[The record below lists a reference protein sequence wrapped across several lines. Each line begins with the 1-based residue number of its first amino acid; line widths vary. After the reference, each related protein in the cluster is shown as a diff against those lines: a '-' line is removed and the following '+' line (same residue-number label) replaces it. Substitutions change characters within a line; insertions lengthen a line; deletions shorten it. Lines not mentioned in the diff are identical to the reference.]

1 MRRSGSAVELLVS
14 ILALGSTYALL
25 AAGIVIIYKASRVV
39 NFAHG
44 ELAIVGAYVFHSA
57 GFLTGTTLSGPSLLV
72 TIAISTIGSAAFGI
86 FIYFSLMRRLLG
98 RPTFVAAMVTIGL
111 AIVLKAG
118 IVVIWQSRSVGIA
131 IGRQPMFHFASG
143 GRVAWIDLVSI
154 LTCIALLAALAVF
167 FQYTPLGRQF
177 RGAAEN
183 PLLAAQRQVNINL
196 ILALAWALAV
206 FSATLAGVL
215 FGSRS
220 MLSPQSTVIG
230 LSGLTAALVG
240 GLDSLRGA
248 AIGGFLVAAAT
259 YLTARMISPTLA
271 ETVPFLI
278 LLAVMSWRPWG
289 LFGTVEELNRV

>member
-1 MRRSGSAVELLVS
+1 VELFIS

-57 GFLTGTTLSGPSLLV
+57 GFLTGTTLTGLSLLI
-72 TIAISTIGSAAFGI
+72 TTAIAAVGSALFGVL
-86 FIYFSLMRRLLG
+86 IYVALMRRLLG

-111 AIVLKAG
+111 AIILKAG
-118 IVVIWQSRSVGIA
+118 IAVIWHSRSVGIA
-131 IGRQPMFHFASG
+131 IGRQALYTFAGG
-143 GRVAWIDLVSI
+143 GRISWIDLVSI
-154 LTCIALLAALAVF
+154 LACMLLFASLAAF
-167 FQYTPLGRQF
+167 FQYTRLGRQF

-196 ILALAWALAV
+196 ILALAWGMAV

-215 FGSRS
+215 FGARS
-220 MLSPQSTVIG
+220 MLSPQSTIIG

-259 YLTARMISPTLA
+259 YLTARLISPTLA

-289 LFGTVEELNRV
+289 LFGTIEELNRV

>member
-1 MRRSGSAVELLVS
+1 MELLVS

-25 AAGIVIIYKASRVV
+25 AGGIVIVYKASRVV
-39 NFAHG
+39 NFAQG

-57 GFLTGTTLSGPSLLV
+57 GFLTGATLTGPSLLV
-72 TIAISTIGSAAFGI
+72 TIAISAAGSSLFGVV
-86 FIYFSLMRRLLG
+86 IYFSLMRRLLG

-111 AIVLKAG
+111 AIILKAG

-131 IGRQPMFHFASG
+131 IGRQPLYSFAGG
-143 GRVAWIDLVSI
+143 GRIAWIDLVSI
-154 LTCIALLAALAVF
+154 VACVLVFAALAVF
-167 FQYTPLGRQF
+167 FQYTRLGRQF

-220 MLSPQSTVIG
+220 MLSPQSTIIG

-259 YLTARMISPTLA
+259 YLTARLIGPTLA

-278 LLAVMSWRPWG
+278 LLVVMTWRPWG
-289 LFGTVEELNRV
+289 LFGTLEELNRV

>member
-1 MRRSGSAVELLVS
+1 MELFVS

-25 AAGIVIIYKASRVV
+25 AAGIVIVYKASRVV

-57 GFLTGTTLSGPSLLV
+57 GFLTGATLTGPSLLV
-72 TIAISTIGSAAFGI
+72 TIAISAVGSALFGVL
-86 FIYFSLMRRLLG
+86 IYFSLMRRLLG

-111 AIVLKAG
+111 AIILKAG

-131 IGRQPMFHFASG
+131 IGRQPLYNFAGG
-143 GRVAWIDLVSI
+143 GRIAWIDLVSI
-154 LTCIALLAALAVF
+154 LACIVLFAALAVF
-167 FQYTPLGRQF
+167 FQYTRLGRQF

-183 PLLAAQRQVNINL
+183 PLLAAQRQVDINL

-220 MLSPQSTVIG
+220 MLSPQSTIIG

-259 YLTARMISPTLA
+259 YLTARLIGPTLA

-278 LLAVMSWRPWG
+278 LLVVMCWRPWG
-289 LFGTVEELNRV
+289 LFGTVEEFNRV

>member
-1 MRRSGSAVELLVS
+1 VELLVS

-25 AAGIVIIYKASRVV
+25 AAGIVIIYKASRVI
-39 NFAHG
+39 NFAQG

-57 GFLTGTTLSGPSLLV
+57 GFITGATLTGPSLIAA
-72 TIAISTIGSAAFGI
+72 IAIATVGSAAFGVL
-86 FIYFSLMRRLLG
+86 IYFALMRSLLG

-111 AIVLKAG
+111 AIILKAA
-118 IVVIWQSRSVGIA
+118 IVVFWKSRSVGIP
-131 IGRQPMFHFASG
+131 IGRQPLYQFAGG
-143 GRVAWIDLVSI
+143 GRISWIELISIVVCILVF
-154 LTCIALLAALAVF
+154 AALAAF
-167 FQYTPLGRQF
+167 FQYTRLGRQF

-196 ILALAWALAV
+196 ILALAWSLAV
-206 FSATLAGVL
+206 FFAALAGVL

-220 MLSPQSTVIG
+220 MLSPQSTIIG

-248 AIGGFLVAAAT
+248 AIGGLLVAAAT
-259 YLTARMISPTLA
+259 YLTARLISPTLA
-271 ETVPFLI
+271 ETMPFLI

-289 LFGTVEELNRV
+289 LFGTVEEINRV

>member
-1 MRRSGSAVELLVS
+1 VELLVS

-57 GFLTGTTLSGPSLLV
+57 GFLTGATLSGLSLLV
-72 TIAISTIGSAAFGI
+72 TIAISAIGSVLFGVV
-86 FIYFSLMRRLLG
+86 IYFSLMRRLLG

-111 AIVLKAG
+111 AIILKAG

-131 IGRQPMFHFASG
+131 IGRQPLFSFASG
-143 GRVAWIDLVSI
+143 GRIAWIDLISI
-154 LTCIALLAALAVF
+154 LACIAAFAALAVF
-167 FQYTPLGRQF
+167 FQYTRLGRQF

-220 MLSPQSTVIG
+220 MLSPQSTIIG

-259 YLTARMISPTLA
+259 YLTARLISPTLA

>member
-1 MRRSGSAVELLVS
+1 MELLVS

-25 AAGIVIIYKASRVV
+25 AAGIVIIYKASRVI

-44 ELAIVGAYVFHSA
+44 ELAIVGAYAFHSA
-57 GFLTGTTLSGPSLLV
+57 SFLTGTTLTGLSLLA
-72 TIAISTIGSAAFGI
+72 TCAIAAAGSALFGVL
-86 FIYFSLMRRLLG
+86 IYFALMRRLLG

-111 AIVLKAG
+111 AIILKAA
-118 IVVIWQSRSVGIA
+118 IVVIWQSRSVGIL
-131 IGRQPMFHFASG
+131 IGRQPLYSFAGG
-143 GRVAWIDLVSI
+143 GRITWIQVISIVVCIVAF
-154 LTCIALLAALAVF
+154 AALAVF
-167 FQYTPLGRQF
+167 FQYTRLGRQF

-196 ILALAWALAV
+196 ILALAWSLAV
-206 FSATLAGVL
+206 FTAALAGVL

-220 MLSPQSTVIG
+220 MLSPQSTIIG

-248 AIGGFLVAAAT
+248 AIGGLLVAAAT
-259 YLTARMISPTLA
+259 YLTARLISPTLA

-278 LLAVMSWRPWG
+278 LLVVMSWRPWG

>member
-1 MRRSGSAVELLVS
+1 MELSIS

-25 AAGIVIIYKASRVV
+25 AAGIVIIYKASRVI

-57 GFLTGTTLSGPSLLV
+57 GFLTGATLTGPSV
-72 TIAISTIGSAAFGI
+72 AAAAAIAAAGSALFGVL
-86 FIYFSLMRRLLG
+86 IYFALMRRLLG
-98 RPTFVAAMVTIGL
+98 RPTFIAAMVTIGL
-111 AIVLKAG
+111 GIVLKAA
-118 IVVIWQSRSVGIA
+118 IVVIWKSRSVGIP
-131 IGRQPMFHFASG
+131 IGRQPLYNFAGG
-143 GRVAWIDLVSI
+143 GRIAWIELISI
-154 LTCIALLAALAVF
+154 LTCIAAFAALAVF
-167 FQYTPLGRQF
+167 FQYTRLGRQF

-196 ILALAWALAV
+196 ILALAWGLAV
-206 FSATLAGVL
+206 FSAALAGVL

-220 MLSPQSTVIG
+220 MLSPQSTIIG

-248 AIGGFLVAAAT
+248 AVGGMLVAAAT
-259 YLTARMISPTLA
+259 YLTARLISPTLS

-278 LLAVMSWRPWG
+278 LLAVMNWRPWG

>member
-1 MRRSGSAVELLVS
+1 VELFVS

-25 AAGIVIIYKASRVV
+25 AAGIVIIYKASRVI

-57 GFLTGTTLSGPSLLV
+57 GFLGGATLTGPSLLAA
-72 TIAISTIGSAAFGI
+72 IAVSAFGSALFGVL
-86 FIYFSLMRRLLG
+86 IYFALVRRLLG
-98 RPTFVAAMVTIGL
+98 RPTFVAAMMTIGL
-111 AIVLKAG
+111 AIILKAA
-118 IVVIWQSRSVGIA
+118 IVVIWHSRSVGIA
-131 IGRQPMFHFASG
+131 IGRQPLYNFASG
-143 GRVAWIDLVSI
+143 GRIAWIELISI
-154 LTCIALLAALAVF
+154 LAFIAMFAALAVF
-167 FQYTPLGRQF
+167 FQYTRLGRQF

-220 MLSPQSTVIG
+220 MLSPQSTIIG

-248 AIGGFLVAAAT
+248 AVGGFLVAAAT
-259 YLTARMISPTLA
+259 YLTARLISPTLA

-278 LLAVMSWRPWG
+278 LLIVMWWRPWG

>member
-1 MRRSGSAVELLVS
+1 VELLVS

-25 AAGIVIIYKASRVV
+25 AAGIVIVYKASRVV

-57 GFLTGTTLSGPSLLV
+57 GFLTGATLSGPSLLV
-72 TIAISTIGSAAFGI
+72 TIAISAIGSALFGVL
-86 FIYFSLMRRLLG
+86 IYFSLMRRLLG

-111 AIVLKAG
+111 AIILKAG

-131 IGRQPMFHFASG
+131 IGRQPLFTFASG
-143 GRVAWIDLVSI
+143 GRIAWIDLVSI
-154 LTCIALLAALAVF
+154 LSCIALFAALAVF
-167 FQYTPLGRQF
+167 FQYTRLGRQF

-220 MLSPQSTVIG
+220 MLSPQSTIIG

-259 YLTARMISPTLA
+259 YLTARLISPTLA

>member
-1 MRRSGSAVELLVS
+1 MELLVS

-25 AAGIVIIYKASRVV
+25 AAGIVIIYKASRVI

-57 GFLTGTTLSGPSLLV
+57 GFLTGALLTAPSILL
-72 TIAISTIGSAAFGI
+72 TILIAAVASASFGI
-86 FIYFSLMRRLLG
+86 VIYASLMRRLLG

-111 AIVLKAG
+111 AIILKAA
-118 IVVIWQSRSVGIA
+118 IVVFWHSRSIGIA
-131 IGRQPMFHFASG
+131 LGRQSLYNFAGG
-143 GRVAWIDLVSI
+143 GRVTWIEVVSI
-154 LTCIALLAALAVF
+154 LACILLFAGMAAF
-167 FQYTPLGRQF
+167 FQYTRLGRQF

-196 ILALAWALAV
+196 ILALSWGLAV
-206 FSATLAGVL
+206 FSATVAGVL

-220 MLSPQSTVIG
+220 MLSPQSTIIG

-248 AIGGFLVAAAT
+248 ALGGLLVAAAT
-259 YLTARMISPTLA
+259 YLTARLISPALA
-271 ETVPFLI
+271 ETVPFLM

-289 LFGTVEELNRV
+289 LFGTVEELDRV

>member
-1 MRRSGSAVELLVS
+1 MELLVS

-25 AAGIVIIYKASRVV
+25 AAGIVIIYKASRVI

-57 GFLTGTTLSGPSLLV
+57 GFLTGTTLTALSLFASIV
-72 TIAISTIGSAAFGI
+72 IAAAASAFFGVV
-86 FIYFSLMRRLLG
+86 IYFALMRRLLG

-111 AIVLKAG
+111 AIILKAA
-118 IVVIWQSRSVGIA
+118 IVVIWNSRSVGIP
-131 IGRQPMFHFASG
+131 IGRQALYNFAGG
-143 GRVAWIDLVSI
+143 GRITWIDVISV
-154 LTCIALLAALAVF
+154 LTCVAAFGALAIF
-167 FQYTPLGRQF
+167 FQLTRLGRQF

-196 ILALAWALAV
+196 ILAVAWGVAV
-206 FSATLAGVL
+206 FSASLAGVL

-220 MLSPQSTVIG
+220 MLSPQSTIIG

-248 AIGGFLVAAAT
+248 ALGGLLVAAAT
-259 YLTARMISPTLA
+259 YLTARLISPTLA

-278 LLAVMSWRPWG
+278 LLVVMSWRPWG
-289 LFGTVEELNRV
+289 LFGTVEEINRV

>member
-1 MRRSGSAVELLVS
+1 MELSIS

-25 AAGIVIIYKASRVV
+25 AAGIVIIYKASRVI

-57 GFLTGTTLSGPSLLV
+57 GFLTGATLTGPSLAAAAA
-72 TIAISTIGSAAFGI
+72 IAAAGSALFGVL
-86 FIYFSLMRRLLG
+86 IYFALMRRLLG

-111 AIVLKAG
+111 AIILKAA
-118 IVVIWQSRSVGIA
+118 IVVIWKSRSVGIP
-131 IGRQPMFHFASG
+131 IGRQPLYNFAGG
-143 GRVAWIDLVSI
+143 GRIAWIELISI
-154 LTCIALLAALAVF
+154 LICIAAFAALAVF
-167 FQYTPLGRQF
+167 FQYTRLGRQF

-196 ILALAWALAV
+196 ILALAWGLAV
-206 FSATLAGVL
+206 FSAALAGVL

-220 MLSPQSTVIG
+220 MLSPQSTIIG

-248 AIGGFLVAAAT
+248 AVGGMLVAAAT
-259 YLTARMISPTLA
+259 YLTARLISPTLA
-271 ETVPFLI
+271 ETVPFLM

>member
-1 MRRSGSAVELLVS
+1 MELLVS

-25 AAGIVIIYKASRVV
+25 AAGIVIIYKASHVV

-57 GFLTGTTLSGPSLLV
+57 GFLSSATLSGTSVLV
-72 TIAISTIGSAAFGI
+72 AGIIAAGGSALFGVA
-86 FIYFSLMRRLLG
+86 IYFALMRRLLG

-111 AIVLKAG
+111 AIILKAA
-118 IVVIWQSRSVGIA
+118 IVVVWKSRSVGIPL
-131 IGRQPMFHFASG
+131 GRHALRNFAGG
-143 GRVAWIDLVSI
+143 GRVTWIELVSI
-154 LTCIALLAALAVF
+154 VTCIAVFAALAAF
-167 FQYTPLGRQF
+167 FKYTRLGRQF

-206 FSATLAGVL
+206 FSAALAGVL

-248 AIGGFLVAAAT
+248 AAGGLLVAAAT
-259 YLTARMISPTLA
+259 YLTARLISPTLSEA
-271 ETVPFLI
+271 VPFLI
-278 LLAVMSWRPWG
+278 LLGVMWWRPWG
-289 LFGTVEELNRV
+289 LFGTVEELDRV